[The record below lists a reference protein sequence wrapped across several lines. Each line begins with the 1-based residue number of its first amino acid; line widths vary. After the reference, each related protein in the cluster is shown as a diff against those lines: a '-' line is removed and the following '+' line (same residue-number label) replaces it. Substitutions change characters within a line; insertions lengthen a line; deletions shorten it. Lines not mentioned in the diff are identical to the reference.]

1 MGGGAVVGQF
11 AERVITSWGDGTG
24 DDDLVGA
31 IETLYRARLRF
42 PPSWPEHRCQDF
54 ITHHADLAASELG
67 TLFDDLIDTVINDY
81 GLRYG
86 VVPHSEDAAHLV
98 DAARRDALDDFLM
111 RIDDDM
117 AVEIS
122 TAAAEDPGRGHG
134 SMTAC
139 GPSQRPATIT
149 TYRRRPRH
157 GLRP

>member
-1 MGGGAVVGQF
+1 MDGGAVVEQF
-11 AERVITSWGDGTG
+11 AERVIASWGDGTG
-24 DDDLVGA
+24 DDDLVAA
-31 IETLYRARLRF
+31 IETLYRVKLRF

-54 ITHHADLAASELG
+54 ITRHADLAASELG
-67 TLFDDLIDTVINDY
+67 SLFDDLIDTVNNDH
-81 GLRYG
+81 GLQYG
-86 VVPHSEDAAHLV
+86 VMPHSEDATQLLNV
-98 DAARRDALDDFLM
+98 ARRDALDDFLM

-122 TAAAEDPGRGHG
+122 TAAAGDPGRGHG

-139 GPSQRPATIT
+139 GPGQRPATIT